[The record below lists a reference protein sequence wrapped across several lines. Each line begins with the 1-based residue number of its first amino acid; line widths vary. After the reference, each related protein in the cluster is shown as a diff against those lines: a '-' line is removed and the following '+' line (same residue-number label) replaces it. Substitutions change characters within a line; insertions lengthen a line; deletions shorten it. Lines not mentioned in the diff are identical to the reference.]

1 MTVEVIGR
9 FKPINGVQTYR
20 VNGSY
25 DDLYKI
31 IEELRKIEAV
41 FGDTPLIHN
50 LRKGQWT
57 MLLKLVLPAELGT
70 SLKATHINNTSG
82 NNIPSGR

>member
-1 MTVEVIGR
+1 MTVEVIGK
-9 FKPINGVQTYR
+9 FKPHKGVQAYR

-31 IEELRKIEAV
+31 LAELRKVDAV
-41 FGDTPLIHN
+41 FGDTPLIHS

-57 MLLKLVLPAELGT
+57 MLIKLVLPAELGT
-70 SLKATHINNTSG
+70 SLKATYKQDNW
-82 NNIPSGR
+82 